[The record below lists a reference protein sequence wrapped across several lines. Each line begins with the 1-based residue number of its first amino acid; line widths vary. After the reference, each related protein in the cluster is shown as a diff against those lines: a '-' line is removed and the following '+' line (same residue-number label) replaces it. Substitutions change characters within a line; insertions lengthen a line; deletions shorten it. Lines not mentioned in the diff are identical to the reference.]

1 MATIR
6 NEMTFDIGAREH
18 LLDRVWGAS
27 RFLKTAERLREGR
40 QPSPGLSFVAECGGD
55 IVGTVRLWDICAV
68 PGRPALL
75 LGPLAVDESARSR
88 GIGGALMRRAVA
100 AARRRKHGAVLLVG
114 DAAYYQR
121 FGFSA
126 QKTGALW
133 LPGPYERDRL
143 LACPLRPGAL
153 DGARGLVGATGRPAP
168 SPNFDVLIAGLGRCA
183 ASARHAA

>member
-6 NEMTFDIGAREH
+6 TEMPFDIDARED

-27 RFLKTAERLREGR
+27 RFQKTAERLREGR
-40 QPSPGLSFVAECGGD
+40 EPSAGLSFVAEHAGD
-55 IVGTVRLWDICAV
+55 VVGTVRLWDVCAG
-68 PGRPALL
+68 PGRPAVL
-75 LGPLAVDESARSR
+75 LGPLAVDESHRCG
-88 GIGGALMRRAVA
+88 GIGGALMRRAMA
-100 AARRRKHGAVLLVG
+100 AARRRKHRALLLVG

-126 QKTGALW
+126 AKTGALW

-143 LACPLRPGAL
+143 LGCELMPGAL
-153 DGARGLVGATGRPAP
+153 DGARGMIGASGRPTPAP
-168 SPNFDVLIAGLGRCA
+168 SLDLLIAGLGRGA